1 MPLNNSHEND
11 YQTFRNELN
20 YKKILVET
28 LRESRK
34 LETGELFKSWCISPV
49 ELSALASYNNVVVTG
64 NHNKNHNNT
73 NNNNF
78 ITKTNVFTHAHTA
91 SGQIIY

>member
-1 MPLNNSHEND
+1 LPLNNSHEND

-34 LETGELFKSWCISPV
+34 LENGELFGAFSISPV

-64 NHNKNHNNT
+64 NHNNT